1 MRWKA
6 SCPEKRS
13 PRMPPARIR
22 SSNLHAEM
30 SPPMELPESALAILG
45 AACLAA
51 LAILLFALRN
61 QRRRNR
67 RIRMRFRELEG
78 EEMRMFTFL
87 SDLGMAIEN
96 EPSPAVL
103 SRIIVDG
110 IDKVVNARG
119 GAIYFLGAGNGYLLP
134 SYISEDCPPLVGIP
148 VEVRKKANRD
158 PRALESHLRLSRV
171 AVDEGIIGHCLAVGE
186 AIHVAD
192 VKSHP
197 SFRDSFTLY
206 TEDVAALLAPLR
218 HAGKDLGVLVV
229 ARRHQDGGFSG
240 NDFAV
245 FRSAAEQ
252 SSFAIGNARVHREA
266 HEKRA
271 MESELQNAREVQRIL
286 LPQADPVVAG
296 FRISGTNLPARIISG
311 DYYDYIDL
319 GDRKYGIAIADVSG
333 KGVPAGLLMAMCRS
347 ALRSVAP
354 GRSSPSEVLAAV
366 NRQLFP
372 DIREDMF
379 ISMAYCILDE
389 ESGRLTIAR
398 AGHDPALL
406 FRRET
411 GKVELLRSPGLALGV
426 DGGAVFERVT
436 KDQQVELLPGDCVL
450 LYTDG
455 VREAVDSTD
464 EEFGMER
471 MSESFR
477 MAAPLGSEAVL
488 ERMQEELRHFS
499 GEAPQMDDITL
510 VAIEKKR

>member
-1 MRWKA
+1 MLNP
-6 SCPEKRS
+6 PEMLD
-13 PRMPPARIR
+13 PLTI
-22 SSNLHAEM
+22 
-30 SPPMELPESALAILG
+30 ALGVGVVVLIVLV
-45 AACLAA
+45 L
-51 LAILLFALRN
+51 ALRN

-67 RIRMRFRELEG
+67 SIRRRFRDLEG
-78 EEMRMFTFL
+78 EEQRMFSFL
-87 SDLGMAIEN
+87 HDLGLAIEN
-96 EPSPAVL
+96 EPSASVL

-119 GAIYFLGAGNGYLLP
+119 GAVYFFGAESGFLNP
-134 SYISEDCPPLVGIP
+134 SYISENCPPLIGIP
-148 VEVRKKANRD
+148 VEIRKKAQRD
-158 PRALESHLRLSRV
+158 PRALESHVRLSRV
-171 AVDEGIIGHCLAVGE
+171 GVDEGILGHCLTLGQ
-186 AIHVAD
+186 AIHVVD

-197 SFRDSFTLY
+197 SFRDAFTRY
-206 TEDVAALLAPLR
+206 TDDVAALLSPLS

-229 ARRHQDGGFSG
+229 ARRHEDGAFTA

-271 MESELQNAREVQRIL
+271 IEGELQNAREVQRIL

-311 DYYDYIDL
+311 DYYDYLNL
-319 GDRKYGIAIADVSG
+319 GDRKFGIAIADVSG

-354 GRSSPSEVLAAV
+354 GRTSPSEVLAAV

-379 ISMAYCILDE
+379 ISMAYAILDE
-389 ESGRLTIAR
+389 TNGKLVIAR
-398 AGHDPALL
+398 AGHDPAML
-406 FRRET
+406 FRRES
-411 GKVELLRSPGLALGV
+411 GKVELLRSPGLALGI
-426 DGGAVFERVT
+426 DEGAVFERVT
-436 KDQQVELLPGDCVL
+436 KDQEIDLLPGDCVL

-455 VREAVDSTD
+455 VREAVDAHD

-471 MSESFR
+471 MSEGFR
-477 MAAPLGSEAVL
+477 LAAPLGSEAVL
-488 ERMQEELRHFS
+488 ARMQEELRQFT
-499 GEAPQMDDITL
+499 GEGPQMDDITL